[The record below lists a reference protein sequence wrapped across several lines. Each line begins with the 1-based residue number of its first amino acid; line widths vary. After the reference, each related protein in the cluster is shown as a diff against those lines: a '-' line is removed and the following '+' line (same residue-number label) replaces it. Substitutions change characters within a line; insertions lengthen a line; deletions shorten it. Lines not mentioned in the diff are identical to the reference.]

1 VSAETAPAAES
12 PDRRPAPDPPRP
24 APPEGRA
31 PGALVRWTFDMINA
45 HDAEALREA
54 WAPDGRERFPTRT
67 VHGVDDVVSYFA
79 TLFAA
84 VPDLT
89 MTMEAM
95 AENSEGQVFVRWRLA
110 GHHTGADYEGLAA
123 TGAQVD
129 LDGVDQFTV
138 ADGRITSNF
147 VIFDQMQFARQIG
160 LLPAEGSRLEVGL
173 RQGFNL
179 LARRRRH

>member
-1 VSAETAPAAES
+1 
-12 PDRRPAPDPPRP
+12 
-24 APPEGRA
+24 
-31 PGALVRWTFDMINA
+31 
-45 HDAEALREA
+45 
-54 WAPDGRERFPTRT
+54 
-67 VHGVDDVVSYFA
+67 
-79 TLFAA
+79 
-84 VPDLT
+84 

-95 AENSEGQVFVRWRLA
+95 AENEEGQVFVRWRLA

-179 LARRRRH
+179 LARRRRR